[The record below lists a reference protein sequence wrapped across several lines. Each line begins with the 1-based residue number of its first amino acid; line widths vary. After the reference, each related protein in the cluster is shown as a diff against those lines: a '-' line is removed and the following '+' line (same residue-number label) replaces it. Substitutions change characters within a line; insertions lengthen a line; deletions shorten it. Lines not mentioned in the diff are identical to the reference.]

1 MHAARPDRALTGVQ
15 REFGGPVRQI
25 DLLNDDRIKLV
36 MEMITL
42 MSKASR
48 PTDVFEIFGPRTWRL
63 RPIDYFASISV
74 RNLPEGQYKITRRLD
89 IDRLRAGDISDTKEQ
104 NPWANWGQ
112 ISAHTGGIIGRLIA
126 DGHPKLVTDLDVPDD
141 PALGTAI
148 REMRSAIAYPIL
160 EGGLPLNW
168 SVQFRRDPEGFSA
181 REFEDMLLQG
191 NMVGAVT
198 RSLVAI
204 NEAKEANRRLTQQ
217 FEEVARVQQSLL
229 PARTP
234 DIPGLKITTSY
245 LTSEQAGGDYYD
257 FIRLERGPHEPPGP
271 DRWGI
276 LCADVSGHGAAAATV
291 MAMLHGILHCYPG
304 PDISPDAIIKYANT
318 KLMAAR
324 LEGSFVTAFFGVF
337 DPVDA
342 TLRFCNAGHP
352 PPRLRKGKTGQVLS
366 LEGGQGLPVGILDEY
381 ESGWSHTT
389 LEPGD
394 TVVMYTDGITEAF
407 NDQRQMFGTDR
418 FDAALSH
425 CTGEPDCVIDSIHTA
440 LYEHTHARTRADDQ
454 TLVAIRYHGKEA

>member
-1 MHAARPDRALTGVQ
+1 VAPK
-15 REFGGPVRQI
+15 FGGRLRQI
-25 DLLNDDRIKLV
+25 DLLHDDRIKLV
-36 MEMITL
+36 MELITL
-42 MSKASR
+42 VSRASR
-48 PTDVFEIFGPRTWRL
+48 PTDVFEIFGPRSWRL
-63 RPIDYFASISV
+63 RPIDYFVSVSV
-74 RNLPEGQYKITRRLD
+74 RNLPAGQYKITRRLN
-89 IDRLRAGDISDTKEQ
+89 IDSLRAGDFSGTTAQD
-104 NPWANWGQ
+104 PWSNWGK
-112 ISAHTGGIIGRLIA
+112 IAAHTGGIIGELIA
-126 DGHPKLVTDLDVPDD
+126 DGHPKLVTDLEVRDD
-141 PALGTAI
+141 PALGDAV
-148 REMRSAIAYPIL
+148 RDMRSAIAYPIL
-160 EGGLPLNW
+160 EAGQPLNW
-168 SVQFRRDPEGFSA
+168 SVQFRRDPAGFSA

-204 NEAKEANRRLTQQ
+204 NEAREANRRLTQQ

-234 DIPGLKITTSY
+234 DIPGLTIATSY

-257 FIRLERGPHEPPGP
+257 FIALPRGPHETPGP

-304 PDISPDAIIKYANT
+304 PDISPDAVIRYANA
-318 KLMAAR
+318 KLMNAR
-324 LEGSFVTAFFGVF
+324 LEGSFVTAFFAVF
-337 DPVDA
+337 DPADA

-352 PPRLRKGKTGQVLS
+352 PPRVRRGSTGAVIA

-381 ESGWSHTT
+381 ESGWSHVT

-407 NDQRQMFGTDR
+407 NDARQMFGLDR
-418 FDAALSH
+418 FDAALARCS
-425 CTGEPDCVIDSIHTA
+425 GDPDCVIDSIHTA
-440 LYEHTHARTRADDQ
+440 LYDHTHARTRADDQ
-454 TLVAIRYHGKEA
+454 TLVAIRYHGGAG